1 MKKRS
6 LAGKKERD
14 CEHQGDEKE
23 EGGREIFTV
32 SMDGRKSRGDGEGR
46 KGEKTQNKFQKVCTE
61 KGFGICLNFSA

>member
-1 MKKRS
+1 MSS

-14 CEHQGDEKE
+14 CGDEKE

>member
-1 MKKRS
+1 M
-6 LAGKKERD
+6 AGKKERD

-32 SMDGRKSRGDGEGR
+32 SMDGRKSRGDGEEGR
-46 KGEKTQNKFQKVCTE
+46 KGEKTQNKFQKACTE